1 MKEIIIQNVL
11 DGMRAVLSVEQ
22 LDLLSEVTLKALA
35 EYEIVVKATDEE
47 QRDKENSDLLGA
59 FISSKKVEGCSEKTL
74 HYYKSSIEKMIAAVK
89 KNICNG

>member
-59 FISSKKVEGCSEKTL
+59 FISSKKLKDVQ
-74 HYYKSSIEKMIAAVK
+74 K
-89 KNICNG
+89 KRSTTISLL